1 MTPVSQRYETGT
13 DDEREKAVAA
23 ASLAIQRGELV
34 IVPTD
39 TVYGIAADAFDS
51 DAVEAL
57 LDAKERGRDMPVPV
71 LVSSATTLDAL
82 AVKVPAYARVLVEAF
97 WPGPLTVVCHQQSSL
112 KWDLGDTRGTVA
124 LRMPDH
130 PVTLEILER
139 TGPLAVSSA
148 NLSGR
153 PAATTAAQAEEMLGD
168 EVDVVVDAGPSAG
181 AAASTILDA
190 TGPEPR
196 VLRQG
201 ALSRARLEEA
211 LVGLGLGLGGDGADP
226 DPADAMGGAP
236 AADARSTLPAEDPD
250 EGSDAPTA
258 GTPYEAVPDLDSEY
272 VMAPEPSTDPI
283 VTPVEP
289 IAPVEPVPAGPEP
302 AVTPTDP
309 VVTPLDEDPA
319 PPSPTR

>member
-23 ASLAIQRGELV
+23 ASLAIQRGDLV

-82 AVKVPAYARVLVEAF
+82 AVKVPAYARALVEAF
-97 WPGPLTVVCHQQSSL
+97 WPGPLTLVCHQQSSL

-130 PVTLEILER
+130 DLTLEILER

-153 PAATTAAQAEEMLGD
+153 PAATSAAEAEAMLGD

-181 AAASTILDA
+181 AVSSTIIDA
-190 TGPEPR
+190 TGPVPR
-196 VLRQG
+196 MLREGGISRVRLSEVLTT
-201 ALSRARLEEA
+201 
-211 LVGLGLGLGGDGADP
+211 LGLALEGDDQ
-226 DPADAMGGAP
+226 PADAPVATTTP
-236 AADARSTLPAEDPD
+236 DHAEEHPEQPGTD
-250 EGSDAPTA
+250 A
-258 GTPYEAVPDLDSEY
+258 GTDTGTTAYEAVPDPDSEY
-272 VMAPEPSTDPI
+272 VMATEPP
-283 VTPVEP
+283 TPT
-289 IAPVEPVPAGPEP
+289 
-302 AVTPTDP
+302 TPPTTPPSTDP
-309 VVTPLDEDPA
+309 VVTPVPVDQPVDEPEDGTADDTAEKDTP
-319 PPSPTR
+319 PPSPIG